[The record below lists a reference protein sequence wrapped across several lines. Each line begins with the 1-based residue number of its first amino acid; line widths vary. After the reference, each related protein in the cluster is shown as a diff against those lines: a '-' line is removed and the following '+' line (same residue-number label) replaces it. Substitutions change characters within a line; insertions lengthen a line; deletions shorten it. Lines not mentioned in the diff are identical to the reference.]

1 MFKKFVKLMA
11 VIVATTAFCG
21 ALSAEDVLF
30 FGGGR
35 MFWAG
40 TRAKALK
47 WAGANVKLIDST
59 MLDGFGGASTKVR
72 ASDPVEPP
80 KKDGITP
87 EFKRLNKYKV
97 VFFSAIPPKLL
108 KEMLTEERIAAL
120 REYVANGG
128 AVLLN
133 YAAPDTLGD
142 LLPVKFT
149 GEIASSHHEI
159 TAERPKAP
167 GFELV
172 PEKWEKL
179 YKYRPCEIAPG
190 AEVLGNLF
198 DKSGKV
204 VSVGFARMPYGKG
217 EVWFFNGDWANSDTS
232 RRQFQYWAYSKV
244 LMSGLISAAGK
255 LNLDVAKVSDIPPT
269 PPERKQ
275 HGELT
280 FKVDEANSQ
289 LTVDD
294 TAVTQEGRAF
304 IFGNGTKIF
313 VRKNGVVEI
322 NYPEA
327 GKDKIKLKVPQIRLA
342 GAPQPINRSEA
353 IVDKFMDKKYS
364 CVWTFDGAVAKGNTV
379 EIAYTGSDGS
389 KMRWIFT
396 GGNLILDG
404 RKFYGIMDHVEMDS
418 MPILLESLAFEADFP
433 ESSARRM
440 ASYSSPRGFISGK
453 LDIEKGLKDLGR
465 WVMYVGGQP
474 FTYNMFNSG
483 VLLEFHDAPVPCEVR
498 QQAFKDDP
506 GSSRLLRQILGR
518 QTTPA
523 KTPGTWHFF
532 SPGEERGNNDFM
544 GVWQFVRQYLRAKAG
559 LKTFPKLTTAAF
571 YLHGIPD
578 EKKEKAVAVAAEL
591 GFKAIY
597 LFFGQARMSQPAGE
611 KAQWHYDLVRKYG
624 MVPHAW
630 TAGGYADGWYDADFT
645 EHKDFYI
652 TDRKG
657 KVHAYGK
664 KLPVLDFNN
673 PDAQKWY
680 FEIMEK
686 AIANGLGEVYMDM
699 MGQASSNVNYG
710 GDSALANVVGVTK
723 VFKFWSDHNIPF
735 AVEGINPLARD
746 QALFTSQNFVPM
758 VGKEFAFV
766 GGTPLISGDRPQ
778 MYFDYFRLLMY
789 DATINVHVD
798 GLSENFDRFP
808 NECELVK
815 RTAKVNA
822 VMNEAFER
830 VPNPWVRETPFGTI
844 WMSENSGAL
853 FFYDPVEKLTLQL
866 PENWVIDG
874 VEGNTLNNIAPESV
888 IFLKKVK

>member
-1 MFKKFVKLMA
+1 MLKNFVRIGS
-11 VIVATTAFCG
+11 VILALLCFFSVSG
-21 ALSAEDVLF
+21 ADDVLF

-40 TRAKALK
+40 TRVKALK
-47 WAGANVKLIDST
+47 WAGAKVKLIDST
-59 MLDGFGGASTKVR
+59 KLDGFGGASTKAR
-72 ASDPVEPP
+72 STDPVEPP
-80 KKDGITP
+80 KEDGITP

-97 VFFSAIPPKLL
+97 VFFSSIPPKLL
-108 KEMLTEERIAAL
+108 KEMLNQERIEKL

-133 YAAPDTLGD
+133 YAAPETLGD

-149 GEIASSHHEI
+149 GEPEAPKHQVI
-159 TAERPKAP
+159 AERPRIP

-179 YKYRPCEIAPG
+179 YTYRPCEAVNG
-190 AEVLGNLF
+190 AEVLGELYDQN
-198 DKSGKV
+198 GKV
-204 VSVGFARMPYGKG
+204 ISVGFARMPYGKG
-217 EVWFFNGDWANSDTS
+217 EVWFFNGDWANSGMA
-232 RRQFQYWAYSKV
+232 RRQFQFWAYTKV
-244 LMSGLISAAGK
+244 LMCGLVSAAGK
-255 LNLDVAKVSDIPPT
+255 LNLDVAKVSDMPPT

-275 HGELT
+275 HDELT
-280 FKVDEANSQ
+280 FKVDEAKYQ
-289 LTVDD
+289 LTVDNSE
-294 TAVTQEGRAF
+294 VKQNGNAF
-304 IFGNGTKIF
+304 EFGNKIIIRI
-313 VRKNGVVEI
+313 RKDGRVEVV
-322 NYPEA
+322 YPDA
-327 GKDKIKLKVPQIRLA
+327 AKDKIKLKVPQIRLA

-364 CVWTFDGAVAKGNTV
+364 CVWSYTGAEVKDNSV
-379 EIAYTGSDGS
+379 ELSYSGSDGS
-389 KMRWIFT
+389 KMRWVFT
-396 GGNLILDG
+396 GGELDLDG
-404 RKFYGIMDHVEMDS
+404 RKYSGIKDHVEMDS

-440 ASYSSPRGFISGK
+440 ASYANPRGHISGK
-453 LDIEKGLKDLGR
+453 LDRENGLKDLGR
-465 WVMYVGGQP
+465 WVMFVGGQP
-474 FTYNMFNSG
+474 FTYNMFKSG
-483 VLLEFHDAPVPCEVR
+483 VLLEFPDRPVPCEVR
-498 QQAFKDDP
+498 QQAFQSS
-506 GSSRLLRQILGR
+506 GSNRVLRQILGR
-518 QTTPA
+518 QKTPA
-523 KTPGTWHFF
+523 STPGTWHFF
-532 SPGEERGNNDFM
+532 SPGPERGNNDFM
-544 GVWQFVRQYLRAKAG
+544 GVWQFVRQYLRAQAG
-559 LKTFPKLTTAAF
+559 IKTFPKLTTASL
-571 YLHGIPD
+571 YLHGISP
-578 EKKEKAVAVAAEL
+578 EKKEKAIALAAEL

-611 KAQWHYDLVRKYG
+611 GAKWHYDLVRKYG

-630 TAGGYADGWYDADFT
+630 TAGGYADGWYDEDFT

-680 FEIMEK
+680 FSIMEK

-710 GDSALANVVGVTK
+710 GDSALANVEGVTK

-735 AVEGINPLARD
+735 AVEGVNPLARD

-758 VGKEFAFV
+758 VGQEFAYV
-766 GGTPLISGDRPQ
+766 GGTPLISADRPQ
-778 MYFDYFRLLMY
+778 LYFDYFRLLMY
-789 DATINVHVD
+789 DATVNVGTD
-798 GLSENFDRFP
+798 GLAEKFDRFP
-808 NECELVK
+808 REQELVK
-815 RTAKVNA
+815 RTAKINK

-844 WMSENSGAL
+844 WMSENTGAL
-853 FFYDPVEKLTLQL
+853 FFYDSVKTLNLQL

-874 VEGNTLNNIAPESV
+874 VEGNTLNNIEPESV